1 MKQNAFCRLPK
12 SLFTDGRY
20 KKISSDAKILYS
32 LLTDRLSLSEKNGWV
47 DKNGATYLY
56 FTHAEA
62 MELLSIGKDK
72 CVRVFS
78 ELSAAGLIERK
89 KQGLGKPAMIYIKE
103 LGASEDTESA
113 ALKNRSQDS
122 TKKRSVDAAK
132 EEPNNININKNN
144 NIKNNIT
151 TLSFGRE
158 EGLMR
163 EIVKE
168 NIDYNSLVTEYGSD
182 TVDQITE
189 LMTEALMT
197 KTGTVTINGTAMSRS
212 AVSSRLLKL
221 NHDHISYVI
230 ECLEGVANVKN
241 IKGYMLSMLYNSF
254 TTIDTYYRAAVNS
267 DMQNYKT
274 AENVAEYELK
284 QTSDTGAPSRQKGSS
299 NSVSSAE
306 SEDDEYAR
314 FINMSF

>member
-103 LGASEDTESA
+103 LGASGEKESA

-132 EEPNNININKNN
+132 EEPNNKNINKNN

-168 NIDYNSLVTEYGSD
+168 NIDYNSLVTEYGRD

-230 ECLEGVANVKN
+230 ECLKGVANVKN

>member
-103 LGASEDTESA
+103 LGASGEKESA

-230 ECLEGVANVKN
+230 ECLKGVANVKN

-284 QTSDTGAPSRQKGSS
+284 HTSDTGAPSRQKGSS

>member
-20 KKISSDAKILYS
+20 KKLSSDAKILYS

-62 MELLSIGKDK
+62 MELLSVGKDK

-103 LGASEDTESA
+103 LGTPEEKESA
-113 ALKNRSQDS
+113 ALKNRSQDEP
-122 TKKRSVDAAK
+122 KKRTVECEEK
-132 EEPNNININKNN
+132 EPNNININKNN
-144 NIKNNIT
+144 INKNDIT

-163 EIVKE
+163 GIVKE
-168 NIDYNSLVTEYGSD
+168 NIDYNSLVTEYGRD

-230 ECLEGVANVKN
+230 ECLDNVANVKN

-274 AENVAEYELK
+274 AENVAEYELNP
-284 QTSDTGAPSRQKGSS
+284 TSDTGAPSRQKGSS

-306 SEDDEYAR
+306 SEDDEYAE
-314 FINMSF
+314 FINRSF

>member
-168 NIDYNSLVTEYGSD
+168 NIDYNFEIVLC
-182 TVDQITE
+182 
-189 LMTEALMT
+189 
-197 KTGTVTINGTAMSRS
+197 
-212 AVSSRLLKL
+212 
-221 NHDHISYVI
+221 SYF
-230 ECLEGVANVKN
+230 L
-241 IKGYMLSMLYNSF
+241 
-254 TTIDTYYRAAVNS
+254 
-267 DMQNYKT
+267 
-274 AENVAEYELK
+274 
-284 QTSDTGAPSRQKGSS
+284 
-299 NSVSSAE
+299 
-306 SEDDEYAR
+306 
-314 FINMSF
+314 

>member
-103 LGASEDTESA
+103 LGASGEKESA
-113 ALKNRSQDS
+113 ALKNRSQDGAE
-122 TKKRSVDAAK
+122 KRSVDAAK
-132 EEPNNININKNN
+132 EEPNNKNINKNN

-168 NIDYNSLVTEYGSD
+168 NIDYNSLVTEYGRD

-230 ECLEGVANVKN
+230 ECLKGVANVKN

-284 QTSDTGAPSRQKGSS
+284 HTSDTGAPSRQKGSS
-299 NSVSSAE
+299 SSVSSAE

>member
-113 ALKNRSQDS
+113 ALKTRSQDGA
-122 TKKRSVDAAK
+122 KKRTIECGEK
-132 EEPNNININKNN
+132 EPNNININKNN

-168 NIDYNSLVTEYGSD
+168 NIDYNSLVTEYGRD

-230 ECLEGVANVKN
+230 ECLDNVANVKN

-284 QTSDTGAPSRQKGSS
+284 QTSETGAPSRQKGSNS
-299 NSVSSAE
+299 SVSRAE